1 MMNATNPINSTNSLN
16 FINSFNAKNAF
27 LPKKQQ
33 EEIQETDNESSIVNH
48 VNNSILN
55 NINVDEIQQYAEK
68 LGSNKLTDN
77 ELKYGL
83 MFGRSVLVNIQA

>member
-1 MMNATNPINSTNSLN
+1 MMNVTNPINSTNSLN

-27 LPKKQQ
+27 HPKKQQ

-68 LGSNKLTDN
+68 LGSNKLTEN

>member
-1 MMNATNPINSTNSLN
+1 MLNVSNPINSTNSIN

-27 LPKKQQ
+27 TQKVENQNPQPQ
-33 EEIQETDNESSIVNH
+33 EESLQLNH

-55 NINVDEIQQYAEK
+55 KINVNEIQEYAK
-68 LGSNKLTDN
+68 NLGSNNLSEE

-83 MFGRSVLVNIQA
+83 IFGRSVLVNVQA